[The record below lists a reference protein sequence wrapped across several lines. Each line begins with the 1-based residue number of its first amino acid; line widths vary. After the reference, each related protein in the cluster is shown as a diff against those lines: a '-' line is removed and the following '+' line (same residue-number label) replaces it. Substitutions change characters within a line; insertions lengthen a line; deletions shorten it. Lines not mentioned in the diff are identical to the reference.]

1 MELLL
6 LIIAILL
13 FIIFYRLGTIKY
25 MFFKWITY
33 LDKEFNSDDLKV
45 LRLIVYDLNEI
56 MPFIVKKKKQ
66 EEKRWNID
74 EHDEII

>member
-13 FIIFYRLGTIKY
+13 FMIFYRLGTIKD

>member
-13 FIIFYRLGTIKY
+13 FMIFYRLGTIKD

-74 EHDEII
+74 KDDEII